1 MALFNVDSETPPI
14 LFVWGKSKFLGLAEV
29 KLEVHEPLKFD
40 PVQWTSKIAKI
51 ATKND
56 YSALITKNGEL
67 YT

>member
-40 PVQWTSKIAKI
+40 PV
-51 ATKND
+51 
-56 YSALITKNGEL
+56 
-67 YT
+67 